1 MNNINILVT
10 GIGGPIA
17 QGILM
22 GLVKMDNVRII
33 GADRRDLTSGHHF
46 CDQTYTIPRYTDLS
60 EYKEAIL
67 NIVDQENIQ
76 AVFPGLP
83 PEIDI
88 YDDFRSEISAAVAL
102 PVSDHFKVL
111 ENKVSTYHF
120 LEAHGLPQF
129 VPEYYSFKQNK
140 ELRQIMKEHF
150 ADEIYVVVKPAE
162 TYGAIGAAT
171 LTDREHY
178 LKALSQNK
186 KKTVNIDDYYD
197 VSSYEGQDRFV
208 MPFIEG
214 LEYSVDIFLHN
225 NEVIVAVPRERTGV
239 SNGIVLEGKVVYDI
253 ELIKA
258 ASKIAKS
265 LITDGFMNL
274 QFFET
279 NEGYKLTDINPR
291 FAGSQVMSLG
301 AGVNFPEI
309 FLKYNVL
316 KENAV
321 IDPLWNTQMFRYRVP
336 IFYHETQSPFSDTTQ
351 GNTHNHSVIQNS
363 KE

>member
-1 MNNINILVT
+1 MDDINILVT

-22 GLVKMDNVRII
+22 GLNEMDNVRII
-33 GADRRDLTSGHHF
+33 GADRRNLTSGHHF
-46 CDQTYTIPRYTDLS
+46 CDYTYTIPRYTNLP
-60 EYKEAIL
+60 EYKKAIL
-67 NIVDQENIQ
+67 DIVDKENIQ

-88 YDDFRSEISAAVAL
+88 YDTFRSEIPTAVAL

-111 ENKVSTYHF
+111 ENKVSTYHY
-120 LEAHGLPQF
+120 LESHGLSQF
-129 VPEYYSFKQNK
+129 VPEYYSFEQNQD
-140 ELRQIMKEHF
+140 LRRIMKENF
-150 ADEIYVVVKPAE
+150 SNETYVVVKPSE
-162 TYGAIGAAT
+162 TYGSIGAAT
-171 LTDREHY
+171 LTDRKHY
-178 LKALSQNK
+178 LKAISQNK
-186 KKTVNIDDYYD
+186 KKIMNIDDYYD
-197 VSSYEGQDRFV
+197 IPSYEGRDRFI

-225 NEVIVAVPRERTGV
+225 NEVVVAVPRERTGV
-239 SNGIVLEGKVVYDI
+239 SNGIVLEGKVVYNTDLI
-253 ELIKA
+253 EA

-265 LITDGFMNL
+265 IITDGFMNL

-309 FLKYNVL
+309 FLRYSVL
-316 KENAV
+316 NEPMKVEP
-321 IDPLWNTQMFRYRVP
+321 IWDTQMFRYRVP
-336 IFYHETQSPFSDTTQ
+336 KFYHETQ
-351 GNTHNHSVIQNS
+351 NKN
-363 KE
+363 E